1 MYYKLRV
8 LWKNFLEN
16 KYQVNLGI
24 EFNKRY
30 SEEGML
36 DAAIDKSGIVK
47 DRDKEKSMMATN
59 LCLVAAFTALS
70 IKDEMEEM
78 VTSLEIQI
86 EELLD
91 SSEELLEVE
100 LEEE

>member
-1 MYYKLRV
+1 
-8 LWKNFLEN
+8 
-16 KYQVNLGI
+16 
-24 EFNKRY
+24 
-30 SEEGML
+30 
-36 DAAIDKSGIVK
+36 
-47 DRDKEKSMMATN
+47 MATN

-70 IKDEMEEM
+70 IKDEMEEV

-100 LEEE
+100 E

>member
-8 LWKNFLEN
+8 LWKNFLEK
-16 KYQVNLGI
+16 KYQVNLDT
-24 EFNKRY
+24 EFDKRY

-36 DAAIDKSGIVK
+36 DAAIDKSEIVK
-47 DRDKEKSMMATN
+47 DRDEEKSMMATN
-59 LCLVAAFTALS
+59 LCLVVAFTALS

-100 LEEE
+100 E